1 MPFILSVKNIKK
13 YFPVERGFT
22 RKVIGTVRAV
32 DGISF
37 DIEKGKTLGLVGE
50 SGCGKSTLSRLILN
64 LLKPDSGEVI
74 FEGTNVSGLT
84 QSRMRPL
91 RKDLQVIFQDP
102 YNSLNPRMRIQQILS
117 EPLSVHGMAGPA
129 ECAKMAAEMLRRVG
143 LKSEHLSRYP
153 HQFSGGERQRIGI
166 ARALMTKPKLL
177 VCDEPVSSLDLSI
190 QAQILSLMKDLK
202 EELGLSYLFI
212 SHDLRVVESVSDEV
226 LVMYLGKPFEV
237 ASTGELYSSPMHPYT
252 EALFSAINSGK
263 RVFSVKG
270 EPPSPIK
277 PPCGCKFHPRCP
289 YAEQGCR

>member
-143 LKSEHLSRYP
+143 LKS
-153 HQFSGGERQRIGI
+153 
-166 ARALMTKPKLL
+166 
-177 VCDEPVSSLDLSI
+177 
-190 QAQILSLMKDLK
+190 
-202 EELGLSYLFI
+202 
-212 SHDLRVVESVSDEV
+212 
-226 LVMYLGKPFEV
+226 
-237 ASTGELYSSPMHPYT
+237 
-252 EALFSAINSGK
+252 
-263 RVFSVKG
+263 
-270 EPPSPIK
+270 
-277 PPCGCKFHPRCP
+277 
-289 YAEQGCR
+289 